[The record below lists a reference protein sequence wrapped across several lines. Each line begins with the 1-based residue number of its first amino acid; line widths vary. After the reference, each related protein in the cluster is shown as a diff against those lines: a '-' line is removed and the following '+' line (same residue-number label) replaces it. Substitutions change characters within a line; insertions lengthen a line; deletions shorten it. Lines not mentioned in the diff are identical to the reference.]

1 MSIREAE
8 LPGRPLGPA
17 RLSGVRRLIINADD
31 FGLTSGI
38 NRAIVEAH
46 RAGTVTSATLMAGG
60 RRFDDAIAIAHSCP
74 SLGVGCHVVLI
85 DGHPL
90 KSRGDVPSLIESSAS
105 EPRFRDSLAS
115 FAGSLMTG
123 RVDPQHIEAEAVA
136 QISKLQSAGIEVSHL
151 DTHKHTHVFPAVLKP
166 LLSAARKCGIR
177 AIRNPFVPRRR
188 VTDREIRRWQTLGK
202 RYVQVEVLRALWGR
216 GFRVAV
222 ESAGLLT
229 TDGSFGVVET
239 GYMDSQLLNAVF
251 AAIPQGTWEL
261 VCHPGYDDD
270 ELGSIRTRLR
280 RSRAEELQ
288 LFKSPATRDLLADHG
303 IELITYKQ
311 LS

>member
-1 MSIREAE
+1 
-8 LPGRPLGPA
+8 
-17 RLSGVRRLIINADD
+17 VRRLIINADD
-31 FGLTSGI
+31 FGLTSGV

-60 RRFDDAIAIAHSCP
+60 RRFDDAIAAAHSCP

-85 DGHPL
+85 DGQPL
-90 KSRGDVPSLIESSAS
+90 KSPADVSSLVENIAQS
-105 EPRFRDSLAS
+105 EPRFRDSLAV
-115 FAGSLMTG
+115 FAGSALTG
-123 RVDPQHIEAEAVA
+123 RIDPGDIEAEAVA
-136 QISKLQSAGIEVSHL
+136 QIRKLQSAGLEVSHL
-151 DTHKHTHVFPAVLKP
+151 DTHKHAHVFPAVLKP

-177 AIRNPFVPRRR
+177 AIRNPFVPGRRAR
-188 VTDREIRRWQTLGK
+188 SRDIRRWQTLGK

-216 GFRVAV
+216 GFRAAV

-239 GYMDSQLLNAVF
+239 GYMDSELLNAVLT
-251 AAIPQGTWEL
+251 AIPEGTWEL
-261 VCHPGYDDD
+261 VCHPGYEDD

-280 RSRAEELQ
+280 RSRVEELQ
-288 LFKSPATRDLLADHG
+288 LFKSPSTRDLLADHG
-303 IELITYKQ
+303 IELISFKQ